1 MAAVKKQVGF
11 DLAKLA
17 KLPGPFRLYLTRQLP
32 GGQKEPIPLPQ
43 TEWTNQE
50 VIDFEHTVVTRI
62 AGGGNYAAQL
72 TTLDGSDGFTW
83 TFSYSEKLY
92 PSMVPP
98 GLQSAYV
105 PPPVTV
111 QGAPVATP
119 APIPYG
125 LQIQN
130 QNQPP
135 APQAHF
141 ATPISQGPAY
151 VYSNPTGFPPG
162 YGQPIPQYPYPS
174 PYQPP
179 RQATDSKE
187 DTLMKEVQNLR
198 IAAQEE
204 KHRSER
210 AADQNRHVAEMSALR
225 EEIRRMGEAS
235 KQPVGDTPE
244 MRALKEQNSLLQRQ
258 FEQQAQ
264 TQRDMVAKM
273 ERQQSDQQAQAARDT
288 EQRRHEERMRQ
299 LEENS
304 RREMQGLKDQLA
316 LMQTNSNK
324 QDPMLP
330 FLMESQ
336 RQASE
341 VAREQARTAANAPQ
355 QLMSIVEGVRRSSG
369 ADQIMTNLASAY
381 DSVGNMAIRNAEMM
395 TNFMS
400 QREGSPVMG
409 LIGDALHSGKEVLA
423 QMVTAK
429 SRSDE
434 ARAQADAARDQQT
447 AAVEYAR
454 ANAVA
459 AAAQS
464 KGNGVPDQ
472 PPLAS
477 EEDRQ
482 GIQEA
487 AEVRQ
492 EAEVEEEQASQEVAN
507 LEPKLFGSLLWPE
520 VEKLRQW
527 IAKEGIENIDPRGI
541 VVMLIQ
547 AAGQMKQHEID
558 APILYLFEN
567 QQWAELFDRVIP
579 DVSAEFAGECV
590 KIMSEISTRLA
601 TVTNPEEIEEILQGP
616 PKAPE
621 QTVN

>member
-43 TEWTNQE
+43 TEWSNQE
-50 VIDFEHTVVTRI
+50 VIDFENTVVTRI
-62 AGGGNYAAQL
+62 SGGGNYAAQL
-72 TTLDGSDGFTW
+72 TTLDGGDGFTW
-83 TFSYSEKLY
+83 EFGYSEKLY

-130 QNQPP
+130 QNQPL
-135 APQAHF
+135 AQPQAHF
-141 ATPISQGPAY
+141 ATPISQLSGPAY
-151 VYSNPTGFPPG
+151 MYPPG

-179 RQATDSKE
+179 RQAADSKE
-187 DTLMKEVQNLR
+187 DALKKELEQIRLANQQAEHR
-198 IAAQEE
+198 RERESDAA
-204 KHRSER
+204 
-210 AADQNRHVAEMSALR
+210 RHTAQMTSLR
-225 EEIRRMGEAS
+225 EEIRRASEAV
-235 KQPVGDTPE
+235 KQPAGESPE
-244 MRALKEQNSLLQRQ
+244 LVALKSQNAMLQKQ
-258 FEQQAQ
+258 IEAQAQ
-264 TQRDMVAKM
+264 AQRDMMTKI
-273 ERQQSDQQAQAARDT
+273 ERQQAESRDQTARDVA
-288 EQRRHEERMRQ
+288 QRQHEERMRQ
-299 LEENS
+299 MEENS
-304 RREMQGLKDQLA
+304 RREMQGLKDQMA
-316 LMQTNSNK
+316 LVQANNGK

-336 RQASE
+336 RQAAD
-341 VAREQARTAANAPQ
+341 VAREQARTAASAPQ

-369 ADQIMTNLASAY
+369 ADQIMTNLAGAY
-381 DSVGNMAIRNAEMM
+381 DSVNNMVMRNAEMM
-395 TNFMS
+395 GNFMAQS
-400 QREGSPVMG
+400 QGSPVMG

-429 SRSDE
+429 SKSEE

-447 AAVEYAR
+447 AAIEYAR
-454 ANAVA
+454 ANAAAA

-464 KGNGVPDQ
+464 KGNGVP
-472 PPLAS
+472 
-477 EEDRQ
+477 EEDQ
-482 GIQEA
+482 VIQATEA
-487 AEVRQ
+487 RQ
-492 EAEVEEEQASQEVAN
+492 EAEVEAEQANQEVAN

-520 VEKLRQW
+520 IEKLRQW
-527 IAKEGIENIDPRGI
+527 IAKEGIENVDPRGI

-547 AAGQMKQHEID
+547 AAGKMKENGLD
-558 APILYLFEN
+558 APVLYLFEN

-579 DVSAEFAGECV
+579 DVTAEFASECV

-601 TVTNPEEIEEILQGP
+601 TVTKPEEIEEILRGP
-616 PKAPE
+616 SKTPE
-621 QTVN
+621 QTAN